1 MRALAVRVA
10 FVHVIGWCRVRC
22 AHSRTGP
29 FPQEL
34 RWRSAARIRVIR
46 LRKSKVSEAEGEPRV
61 EPSVGQNNEV
71 VQPDVIVPPA
81 LYLPI
86 IDNPDSEGQMA
97 VVRALEDG
105 RMGLLAY
112 TALDRLADKCGAN
125 QPWML
130 LMTSELGRIRAAQPF
145 DVVAFDLMVPLSQRT
160 DGRLA

>member
-1 MRALAVRVA
+1 M
-10 FVHVIGWCRVRC
+10 
-22 AHSRTGP
+22 
-29 FPQEL
+29 
-34 RWRSAARIRVIR
+34 
-46 LRKSKVSEAEGEPRV
+46 
-61 EPSVGQNNEV
+61 EPSVAQSNEV
-71 VQPDVIVPPA
+71 LQPEVIVPPA

-86 IDNPDSEGQMA
+86 VDNPDSEGQMA
-97 VVRALEDG
+97 VVRPLADG

-145 DVVAFDLMVPLSQRT
+145 DVVAFDLMVPESLRA